1 MLQIYYEL
9 ISLCWVAFFATWA
22 ISVMVF
28 RTAGRRHYSP
38 LARGARLLLFVAIVI
53 GLRLAGSVPFQSFRS
68 FGVEAA
74 AVGVA
79 FCVVGLAFAVW
90 ARVTLGRNWG
100 MPMTRH
106 EDPELV
112 TSGPYRYVRHPI
124 YTGLIAMF
132 VGTTFVFPPAAV
144 PCAFTIAYSV
154 FSAVREERDMARRF
168 PEAYPEYRKHSKMF
182 VPFLL

>member
-1 MLQIYYEL
+1 MQIYYEL
-9 ISLCWVAFFATWA
+9 ISLCWLAFFASWA
-22 ISVMVF
+22 VSVMVF
-28 RTAGRRHYSP
+28 RSTGRRYYSP
-38 LARGARLLLFVAIVI
+38 LARGARLLLLVAIMI
-53 GLRLAGSVPFQSFRS
+53 GLRFAGRAPLQSFRS
-68 FGVEAA
+68 FGVAA
-74 AVGVA
+74 AAAGVA
-79 FCVVGLAFAVW
+79 LCVVGLAFAVW
-90 ARVTLGRNWG
+90 ARITLGRNWG

-132 VGTTFVFPPAAV
+132 VGTTLVFPLAAL
-144 PCAFTIAYSV
+144 PCALTIAYSV
-154 FSAVREERDMARRF
+154 FSAVREERDMAGRF